1 MLQITWR
8 IAALALSFLNLGISN
23 TGGCKNGRY
32 HGYGDMSY
40 EDGGYY
46 SGEWRNGVRNGDG
59 TMKFSSDN
67 EEGRKTY
74 VGEWRNDV
82 IQGFGIMTW
91 RDTNPYNV
99 TMYEGYWENDKEHGN
114 GSAVWHN
121 GDVYNGNWI
130 NGTRTGNGT
139 MLWGNGGSYI
149 GEFFDGT
156 QMGHGIMIWA
166 DGKRYEGQFSKGS
179 QNGNGTMIWANGDRY
194 VGDFINGERRGYG
207 MYNFS
212 DGSFYIGE
220 FKNNLLD
227 GKGNYNYSN
236 GNIYIGRWKHNEKHG
251 NGTFLWK
258 DGDIYSGEFKD
269 DLRNG
274 YGTLNYSNGNLYIGG
289 WLKGEKNENGTFQ
302 YKNGSKY
309 TGVWKEGKLISFSQF
324 EQFYMKSESS
334 TTNECEQI
342 SKSLKTGNVSIPW
355 YIKSD
360 DKTDMGVWNVWSR
373 GITGQ
378 GVTVSVVDDGVSRC
392 HPSIAANFDTKASY
406 DFTDDDEDPSP
417 VTALDWQGTKG
428 ASIIAAK
435 RNEPVCTIGVAYNA
449 NIGGIRM
456 LQNPVT
462 DLKEAKSLS
471 FQNEYIDIFQI
482 SWGPDD
488 DGKTFDGPGPLTQH
502 VLKDGAHQG
511 RDGLGSIFVLA
522 SGTGG
527 SKDDDCNADGYASSI
542 YTISISSVD
551 MNHTRPGF
559 SERCAAILATAYS
572 GERRVGTGLAAA
584 AISADSCSLHDGTA
598 ASASIGT
605 GIIALMLEA
614 NPSLGW
620 RDVQHITVLSA
631 QSERLLQADGWMEN
645 GAGLKVSHSFGFG
658 IMDADEMVERATTWV
673 PVGEQKFCET
683 QAILITDTKMTV
695 SVDCPQVSKL
705 EHVQMG
711 VKITDEDVRRGDIS
725 FGLSSPSG
733 TKSTM
738 ISERRND
745 RSAVGFDTQAW
756 PLMSTHFWGED
767 PTGNWTITL
776 SVRTEALQLLEGQ
789 FVITCYGTSE
799 D

>member
-1 MLQITWR
+1 
-8 IAALALSFLNLGISN
+8 
-23 TGGCKNGRY
+23 
-32 HGYGDMSY
+32 
-40 EDGGYY
+40 
-46 SGEWRNGVRNGDG
+46 
-59 TMKFSSDN
+59 
-67 EEGRKTY
+67 
-74 VGEWRNDV
+74 
-82 IQGFGIMTW
+82 
-91 RDTNPYNV
+91 
-99 TMYEGYWENDKEHGN
+99 MYEGYWENDKEHGN

-121 GDVYNGNWI
+121 GDMYNGNWI

-139 MLWGNGGSYI
+139 MLWGNGGSYT

-166 DGKRYEGQFSKGS
+166 DGTRYEGQFSKGS

-194 VGDFINGERRGYG
+194 VGDFINGEKRGYG

-212 DGSFYIGE
+212 DESFYIGE

-227 GKGNYNYSN
+227 GKGTYNYSN

-269 DLRNG
+269 NLRNG

-776 SVRTEALQLLEGQ
+776 TVRTEALQLLDGQ

>member
-1 MLQITWR
+1 
-8 IAALALSFLNLGISN
+8 
-23 TGGCKNGRY
+23 
-32 HGYGDMSY
+32 
-40 EDGGYY
+40 
-46 SGEWRNGVRNGDG
+46 
-59 TMKFSSDN
+59 MKFSSDN
-67 EEGRKTY
+67 EEGRQTY

-82 IQGFGIMTW
+82 IQGFGIMQW

-99 TMYEGYWENDKEHGN
+99 IMYEGYWENDKEHGN
-114 GSAVWHN
+114 GSVVWHN
-121 GDVYNGNWI
+121 GDNYNGNWI
-130 NGTRTGNGT
+130 NGTYTGNGT
-139 MLWGNGGSYI
+139 MLWGNGNSYT
-149 GEFFDGT
+149 GEFYEGT
-156 QMGHGIMIWA
+156 QMGH
-166 DGKRYEGQFSKGS
+166 
-179 QNGNGTMIWANGDRY
+179 GTMIWANGYRY
-194 VGDFINGERRGYG
+194 VGDFINGEITGYG

-212 DGSFYIGE
+212 DGTRYEGQFSKGNLNGNGTIIWEDGDVYNGE
-220 FKNNLLD
+220 FKDDLRN
-227 GKGNYNYSN
+227 GYGTYNYSN
-236 GNIYIGRWKHNEKHG
+236 GNLYIGGWLNGEKDGNGTFLWKDGDVYSGEFKDDVRNGYGTYNYSNGNLYIGGWLNGEKDG

-258 DGDIYSGEFKD
+258 DGDIYNGDVYSGEFKD
-269 DLRNG
+269 DVRNG
-274 YGTLNYSNGNLYIGG
+274 YGTYNYSNGNLYIGG
-289 WLKGEKNENGTFQ
+289 WLNGEKNGNGTFQ
-302 YKNGSKY
+302 YNNGSRY
-309 TGVWKEGKLISFSQF
+309 TGVWKEGKLISVTQF
-324 EQFYMKSESS
+324 EHFYKKSESS
-334 TTNECEQI
+334 TTNECEKI
-342 SKSLKTGNVSIPW
+342 SKSLKTVNVSIPW

-392 HPSIAANFDTKASY
+392 HPSIAANFDIKASY

-417 VTALDWQGTKG
+417 VTADDWQGTKG

-456 LQNPVT
+456 LQDPVT

-471 FQNEYIDIFQI
+471 FQKEYIDIFQI

-551 MNHTRPGF
+551 MNNTRPGF

-572 GERRVGTGLAAA
+572 GDRRVGTGLAAA
-584 AISADSCSLHDGTA
+584 AISLDSCSLHDGTA

-631 QSERLLQADGWMEN
+631 QSERLLQADGWVEN

-658 IMDADEMVERATTWV
+658 IMDAEEMVERATTWV

-683 QAILITDTKMTV
+683 QAVLITDTKMTV

-711 VKITDEDVRRGDIS
+711 VKITDQHVRRGDIS
-725 FGLSSPSG
+725 IGLSSPSG

-767 PTGNWTITL
+767 PTGNWTVTL
-776 SVRTEALQLLEGQ
+776 SVRTQSLQLLDGQ

>member
-1 MLQITWR
+1 
-8 IAALALSFLNLGISN
+8 
-23 TGGCKNGRY
+23 
-32 HGYGDMSY
+32 
-40 EDGGYY
+40 
-46 SGEWRNGVRNGDG
+46 
-59 TMKFSSDN
+59 MKFSSDN
-67 EEGRKTY
+67 EEGRQTY

-82 IQGFGIMTW
+82 IQGFGIMQW

-99 TMYEGYWENDKEHGN
+99 IMYEGYWENDKEHGN
-114 GSAVWHN
+114 GSVVWHN
-121 GDVYNGNWI
+121 GDNYNGNWI
-130 NGTRTGNGT
+130 NGTYTGNGT
-139 MLWGNGGSYI
+139 MLWGNGNSYT
-149 GEFFDGT
+149 GEFYEGT
-156 QMGHGIMIWA
+156 QMGH
-166 DGKRYEGQFSKGS
+166 
-179 QNGNGTMIWANGDRY
+179 GTMIWANGYRY
-194 VGDFINGERRGYG
+194 VGDFINGEITGYG

-212 DGSFYIGE
+212 DGTRYEGQFS
-220 FKNNLLD
+220 
-227 GKGNYNYSN
+227 KGNLN
-236 GNIYIGRWKHNEKHG
+236 G
-251 NGTFLWK
+251 NGTIIWE
-258 DGDIYSGEFKD
+258 DGDVYNGEFKD

-274 YGTLNYSNGNLYIGG
+274 YGTYNYSNGNLYIGG
-289 WLKGEKNENGTFQ
+289 WLNGEKNGNGTFQ
-302 YKNGSKY
+302 YNNGSKY
-309 TGVWKEGKLISFSQF
+309 TGVWKEGKLISVTQF
-324 EQFYMKSESS
+324 EQFYKKSESS

-342 SKSLKTGNVSIPW
+342 SKSLKTVNVSIPW

-392 HPSIAANFDTKASY
+392 HPSIAANFDIKASY

-417 VTALDWQGTKG
+417 VTADDWQGTKG

-456 LQNPVT
+456 LQDPVT

-471 FQNEYIDIFQI
+471 FQKEYIDIFQI

-584 AISADSCSLHDGTA
+584 AISSDSCSLHDGTA

-631 QSERLLQADGWMEN
+631 QSERLLQADGWVEN

-683 QAILITDTKMTV
+683 QAVLITDNKMTV

-725 FGLSSPSG
+725 IGLSSPSG

-738 ISERRND
+738 ISVRRND

-776 SVRTEALQLLEGQ
+776 SVRTEALQLLDGQ

>member
-1 MLQITWR
+1 
-8 IAALALSFLNLGISN
+8 
-23 TGGCKNGRY
+23 
-32 HGYGDMSY
+32 
-40 EDGGYY
+40 
-46 SGEWRNGVRNGDG
+46 
-59 TMKFSSDN
+59 
-67 EEGRKTY
+67 
-74 VGEWRNDV
+74 
-82 IQGFGIMTW
+82 
-91 RDTNPYNV
+91 
-99 TMYEGYWENDKEHGN
+99 MYEGYWENDKEHGN
-114 GSAVWHN
+114 GSVVWHN
-121 GDVYNGNWI
+121 GDKYNGNWI
-130 NGTRTGNGT
+130 NGTYTGNGT
-139 MLWGNGGSYI
+139 MLWGNGNSYT
-149 GEFFDGT
+149 GEFYEGT
-156 QMGHGIMIWA
+156 QMGH
-166 DGKRYEGQFSKGS
+166 
-179 QNGNGTMIWANGDRY
+179 GTMIWANGDRY
-194 VGDFINGERRGYG
+194 VGDFINGEKTGYG

-212 DGSFYIGE
+212 DESFYIGE

-227 GKGNYNYSN
+227 GKGTYNYSN
-236 GNIYIGRWKHNEKHG
+236 GNIYIGRWKHNEMHG

-258 DGDIYSGEFKD
+258 DGDVYSGEFKD
-269 DLRNG
+269 NLRNG

-289 WLKGEKNENGTFQ
+289 WLKGEKNENGTFR

-309 TGVWKEGKLISFSQF
+309 TGVWKEGKLISVS
-324 EQFYMKSESS
+324 QFYMKSESS
-334 TTNECEQI
+334 TTNECEKI
-342 SKSLKTGNVSIPW
+342 NTNLKTGNVSIPW

-456 LQNPVT
+456 LQDPVT

-471 FQNEYIDIFQI
+471 FQKEYIDIFQI

-488 DGKTFDGPGPLTQH
+488 DGKTFDGPGPLTQY

-605 GIIALMLEA
+605 GIIALMMEA

-631 QSERLLQADGWMEN
+631 QSERLLQADVWVEN

-658 IMDADEMVERATTWV
+658 IMDADEMVEMAEAWV

-683 QAILITDTKMTV
+683 QAVLITDTKMTV

-711 VKITDEDVRRGDIS
+711 VKITDENVRRGDIS
-725 FGLSSPSG
+725 IGLSSPSG

-776 SVRTEALQLLEGQ
+776 SVRTEDLQLLDGQ